1 MGEVLGELNQLIE
14 FNGRVAVEIT
24 IVPTRNFVQSS
35 SNSVSWAKSKL
46 CLFIFFNYATCRSL
60 GAFVGA
66 Q

>member
-35 SNSVSWAKSKL
+35 SNSVS
-46 CLFIFFNYATCRSL
+46 
-60 GAFVGA
+60 
-66 Q
+66 